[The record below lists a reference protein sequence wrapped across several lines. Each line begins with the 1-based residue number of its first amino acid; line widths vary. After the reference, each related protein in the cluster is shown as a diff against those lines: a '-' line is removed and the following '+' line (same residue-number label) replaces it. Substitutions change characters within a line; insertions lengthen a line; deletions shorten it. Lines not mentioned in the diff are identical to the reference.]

1 MNRRRTA
8 LTAALV
14 VALTVPATAS
24 AATAAGS
31 SAPSVVSTADPQ
43 DAALLRLRADAD
55 GAIRV
60 HRDQDGRVD
69 FLSSVDG
76 DGVLAGSG
84 RPITSFTRQVDTY
97 GEAFGID
104 GDDST
109 AVVQET
115 IDSATGTV
123 VRSQQRVDG
132 VPVFGGQVVMSL
144 DDDEDVV
151 SVLAATTDATSVA
164 RTVVPVTTARRT
176 ALAVTAKAH
185 DVPARSLTATDRGRL
200 LYDPALVHLT
210 DPAGPRPVWEFEVGN
225 GAGVRERVLV
235 GTGRG
240 EVVLHFDDA
249 PSALER
255 RICDNANT
263 RIFYSDAPVPACAVA
278 PERVEGED
286 PSPVADVNAVYDNI
300 GATHDVYDEVA
311 GIDLTDLIGTEVAGT
326 KSLMSTVRWCV
337 IDDNCPYSNAFWD
350 GTQVVFGDG
359 WGAADDVVAH
369 ELTHGYV
376 EKTAGLFSLNQSGA
390 LNESLA
396 DTIGEIV
403 DHRNAASTESDADW
417 VLGEDLPG
425 VGVARSMSDPTLTD
439 QPDRMTSPKY
449 VTSDLTFGLDG
460 IHENGGVGN
469 KTAYLISQGG
479 DFNTRTLTG
488 IDAGDPSL
496 SKTALL
502 YLEVIPK
509 LTSGSQYA
517 DLGRALR
524 STCAELAADTT
535 TGFTDAD
542 CESVGIAVEATE
554 LSSRP
559 TDPRASH
566 REAPNSCTVGN
577 RRVEVWRDDDGAS
590 VFGFSRGAL
599 WHRTPAGETPSYARS
614 GTSSWFGLDPD
625 PNLDG
630 QASSNLTSRSF
641 VVPRSQASY
650 LHFDHAYVFEYYENE
665 NGSQGEYLDGG
676 QVLVQT
682 LTRGRWT
689 TRYVPSI
696 NGPSRTS
703 PDIAG
708 RIFGGDS
715 RGYGSSRFNLSALGG
730 QTARVVFRVAGD
742 ADISY
747 IGWWVDDIRFYTCPD
762 VVASQPRTTV
772 SAGMRGVAVSWTRPT
787 YVGTRPIASYRVT
800 RSRGPAR
807 TLPATARR
815 TTFTP
820 VNPNLALT
828 IRVAAVAADSSVG
841 APATVRV
848 YPTVTR
854 VSSSQARVGRNRPFT
869 VTGTVVRRGAAAAVR
884 GMPVVLQRRAVDQ
897 STWQTVAYGRT
908 GARGTR
914 SWSVSQTG
922 PRVYRVLSRG
932 VATTFG
938 STSLGLRV
946 RMR

>member
-1 MNRRRTA
+1 M
-8 LTAALV
+8 
-14 VALTVPATAS
+14 ALTVPATAS
-24 AATAAGS
+24 AASAAGAS
-31 SAPSVVSTADPQ
+31 TRPVVTTADPE

-55 GAIRV
+55 GAVRV
-60 HRDQDGRVD
+60 HRDPDGRVD
-69 FLSSVDG
+69 FVGSVDG
-76 DGVLAGSG
+76 EGVLAGSA
-84 RPITSFTRQVDTY
+84 RPATSFARQVEKY

-104 GDDST
+104 GQDST
-109 AVVQET
+109 AVVEDT

-151 SVLAATTDATSVA
+151 SITADTTAATSVA
-164 RTVVPVTTARRT
+164 RTVVPVATARRT
-176 ALAVTAKAH
+176 ALRVTAKAH
-185 DVPARSLTATDRGRL
+185 DVPVRSLTARDRGRV
-200 LYDPALVHLT
+200 LYDPAIVHQT
-210 DPAGPRPVWEFEVGN
+210 DPAGPRPVWEFEVAD
-225 GAGVRERVLV
+225 GAGIRERVLV

-249 PSALER
+249 PSVLDR

-263 RIFYSDAPVPACAVA
+263 RIFYSDAPVPTCTVA
-278 PERVEGED
+278 PDRVEGGAA
-286 PSPVADVNAVYDNI
+286 SSVADVNDVYDNI
-300 GATHDVYDEVA
+300 GATHDVYDEIA
-311 GIDLTDLIGTEVAGT
+311 GIDLTDLIGTEVDGQ
-326 KSLMSTVRWCV
+326 KSLMSIVRWCV
-337 IDDNCPYSNAFWD
+337 VDDSCPYSNAFWD
-350 GTQVVFGDG
+350 GSQVVFGEG

-376 EKTAGLFSLNQSGA
+376 EKTAALFSLNQSGA
-390 LNESLA
+390 LNESFG

-417 VLGEDLPG
+417 ALGEDLPG
-425 VGVARSMSDPTLTD
+425 VGIAGSMKDPTLSG

-449 VTSDLTFGLDG
+449 VTSDLTFGIDG

-469 KTAYLISQGG
+469 KTAYLISQGSD
-479 DFNTRTLTG
+479 DFNGRTLTG
-488 IDAGDPSL
+488 IDAGDASL

-509 LTSGSQYA
+509 LTSGAQYA

-524 STCAELAADTT
+524 STCAELAAAGTA
-535 TGFTDAD
+535 GFTDAD

-566 REAPNSCTVGN
+566 REAPYSCTVGH
-577 RRVEVWRDDDGAS
+577 RRVDVWRDDDGAS
-590 VFGFSRGAL
+590 VFGFTRGAL
-599 WHRTPAGETPSYARS
+599 WHRTPEGNTPTYARS
-614 GTSSWFGLDPD
+614 GDSSWFGLDPD
-625 PNLDG
+625 PSLDG
-630 QASSNLTSRSF
+630 RSTSNLTSRSF
-641 VVPRSQASY
+641 VVPRSQSSY

-665 NGSQGEYLDGG
+665 TGSRGEYLDGG

-703 PDIAG
+703 ADIPG

-715 RGYGSSRFNLSALGG
+715 RGYGSSRFNLSSLAG
-730 QTARVVFRVAGD
+730 QTVRVVFRVVGD
-742 ADISY
+742 MDIAY
-747 IGWWVDDIRFYTCPD
+747 IGWWVDDVRFYTCPD
-762 VVASQPRTTV
+762 SVASPPRMTV
-772 SAGMRGVAVSWTRPT
+772 SAGMRGVAVSWTPPA
-787 YVGTRPIASYRVT
+787 YLGGPVASYRVT

-820 VNPNLALT
+820 VNPNVPLT
-828 IRVAAVAADSSVG
+828 ISVAAVAADTSVG

-854 VSSSQARVGRNRPFT
+854 VSSSLARVGRNRPFS
-869 VTGTVVRRGAAAAVR
+869 VTGKVVRRGTAAAVR
-884 GMPVVLQRRAVDQ
+884 MMPVVLQRRAVDQ
-897 STWQTVAYGRT
+897 SSWRTVAYGRT
-908 GARGTR
+908 GPGGTR
-914 SWSVSQTG
+914 TWSVAQSG
-922 PRVYRVLSRG
+922 PMVYRVLARG
-932 VATTFG
+932 VSTTFG
-938 STSLGLRV
+938 STSTGQVV
-946 RMR
+946 RIR